1 MGEKILGGFFM
12 KIMKKVL
19 VLLLMLVV
27 ASMAFAGG
35 DKEEGAMALPGAPA
49 PFDGSKEV
57 HIALVRQMVE
67 GEFMQLWRAGAQQQA
82 DLMGIKLTVLGKNMD
97 NKAEADFVYQAIS
110 MGVDAIIIDHGL
122 SETMTKPAEDALA
135 AGIPVIAFDVD
146 LGNPAIPQI
155 AQDDHALGLMALE
168 QMVEDFNAQVNVG
181 YVYVSGILPLDKR
194 DESFTKIKNE
204 NPGVVEIVRTGTLE
218 SPFSVKNADQVS
230 ASLRANPEITAYF
243 SPFDEFA
250 KGVVMALEE
259 MDRTDILV
267 YSADISTQDIELMTT
282 PGNPWRATA
291 ACNPSAIGAASV
303 RGAAMLIAGLELP
316 HDILITPMLFTN
328 DMLIDGGITNMTN
341 LKEKY
346 PAFNKSDA
354 ATASWIPEI

>member
-12 KIMKKVL
+12 KIMKRVL
-19 VLLLMLVV
+19 VVLLMLLV
-27 ASMAFAGG
+27 AGMAFAGG
-35 DKEEGAMALPGAPA
+35 DSEKAGVALPGAPA

-67 GEFMQLWRAGAQQQA
+67 GEFMQLWRAGAEQQA

-97 NKAEADFVYQAIS
+97 NKAQADFIYQAIS
-110 MGVDAIIIDHGL
+110 MKVDAIIIDHGL
-122 SETMTKPAEDALA
+122 SETMSKPAADALA

-155 AQDDHALGLMALE
+155 AQDDHALGLLALE
-168 QMVEDFNAQVNVG
+168 QMVKDFNAQVNVG

-194 DESFTKIKNE
+194 DESFTKVKNE

-259 MDRTDILV
+259 MDRKDILV

-303 RGAAMLIAGLELP
+303 RGAAMLLAGLDLP

-328 DMLIDGGITNMTN
+328 DMLIDGGITNMMN

>member
-1 MGEKILGGFFM
+1 M

-19 VLLLMLVV
+19 VVLLMLLV
-27 ASMAFAGG
+27 AGMAFAGG
-35 DKEEGAMALPGAPA
+35 DSEKAGVALPGAPA

-57 HIALVRQMVE
+57 HVALVRQMVE

-82 DLMGIKLTVLGKNMD
+82 DLLGIKLTVLGKNMD

-135 AGIPVIAFDVD
+135 AGIPVIAFDVA

-155 AQDDHALGLMALE
+155 AQDDHALGLLALE
-168 QMVEDFNAQVNVG
+168 QMVKDFNGQANIG

-204 NPGVVEIVRTGTLE
+204 NPGMVEIVRTGTLE

-230 ASLRANPEITAYF
+230 ASLRANPEINAYF
-243 SPFDEFA
+243 SPYDEFA

-259 MDRTDILV
+259 MDRKDILV

-316 HDILITPMLFTN
+316 QDILITPMLFTN
-328 DMLIDGGITNMTN
+328 DMLIDGGIKNMTD

>member
-1 MGEKILGGFFM
+1 M
-12 KIMKKVL
+12 KIMKKLLVGFLMVL
-19 VLLLMLVV
+19 I
-27 ASMAFAGG
+27 AGMAFANGSSEKKAG
-35 DKEEGAMALPGAPA
+35 VALPGAPA

-67 GEFMQLWRAGAQQQA
+67 GEFMQMWRAGAEEQA
-82 DLMGIKLTVLGKNMD
+82 KLLGVKLTILGKNMD

-110 MGVDAIIIDHGL
+110 MKVDAIIIDHGL
-122 SETMTKPAEDALA
+122 AETMAKPAADALA

-155 AQDDHALGLMALE
+155 AQDDHQLGLLALE
-168 QMVEDFNAQVNVG
+168 QMVKDFKGKANVG

-194 DESFTKIKNE
+194 DESFTKIKKE
-204 NPGVVEIVRTGTLE
+204 NPGIVEVARTGTLE

-230 ASLRANPEITAYF
+230 ASLRAHPEINAYF
-243 SPFDEFA
+243 SPYDEFA
-250 KGVVMALEE
+250 KGVVMALKE
-259 MDRTDILV
+259 MNRKDILV

-282 PGNPWRATA
+282 EGNPWRATA

-303 RGAAMLIAGLELP
+303 RGAAMLIAGITLP
-316 HDILITPMLFTN
+316 HDILIKPMLFTN
-328 DMLIDGGITNMTN
+328 DMLKNGNIKNMDD
-341 LKEKY
+341 LRAKY

>member
-1 MGEKILGGFFM
+1 M

-19 VLLLMLVV
+19 VVLLIVFVVLGAMTGCKKKEVSVV
-27 ASMAFAGG
+27 AGG
-35 DKEEGAMALPGAPA
+35 LPGAPA
-49 PFDGSKEV
+49 PFDGSKKV

-97 NKAEADFVYQAIS
+97 NKAEADFIYQAIS
-110 MGVDAIIIDHGL
+110 MKVDAIIIDHGL
-122 SETMTKPAEDALA
+122 TETLSKPAEDALA

-146 LGNPAIPQI
+146 LNNPAIPQI
-155 AQDDHALGLMALE
+155 AQDDHALGMMALE
-168 QMVEDFNAQVNVG
+168 QMLEDFKGQANIG

-194 DESFTKIKNE
+194 DESFKKFKNE
-204 NPGVVEIVRTGTLE
+204 NSGMVEIVRTGTLE

-230 ASLRANPEITAYF
+230 ASLRANPEINAYF
-243 SPFDEFA
+243 SPYDEFA

-259 MDRTDILV
+259 MDRRDILV

-303 RGAAMLIAGLELP
+303 RGAAMLIVGLELP

-328 DMLIDGGITNMTN
+328 DMLIEGGIKNMAD
-341 LKEKY
+341 LKAKY
-346 PAFNKSDA
+346 PVFNKSNA

>member
-1 MGEKILGGFFM
+1 M
-12 KIMKKVL
+12 KIMKRVL
-19 VLLLMLVV
+19 VVLLMLVV
-27 ASMAFAGG
+27 AAMAFANGNSEKAG
-35 DKEEGAMALPGAPA
+35 MALPGAPA
-49 PFDGSKEV
+49 PFDGSKAV

-82 DLMGIKLTVLGKNMD
+82 DLLGVKLTVLGKNMD

-122 SETMTKPAEDALA
+122 SETMSKPAEDALA

-168 QMVEDFNAQVNVG
+168 QMVTDFNGKANVG

-204 NPGVVEIVRTGTLE
+204 NPGIVEIVRTGTLE

-230 ASLRANPEITAYF
+230 ASLRANPEIEAYF
-243 SPFDEFA
+243 SPYDEFA

-259 MDRTDILV
+259 MDRKDILV

-303 RGAAMLIAGLELP
+303 RGAAMLIAGMELP
-316 HDILITPMLFTN
+316 HDILIQPMLFTN
-328 DMLIDGGITNMTN
+328 DMLKDRNIKNMN
-341 LKEKY
+341 DLKETY

>member
-1 MGEKILGGFFM
+1 M

-19 VLLLMLVV
+19 VVLLMLLV
-27 ASMAFAGG
+27 AGMAFASG
-35 DKEEGAMALPGAPA
+35 DKEETGMALPGAPA

-57 HIALVRQMVE
+57 HIALVRQVVE
-67 GEFMQLWRAGAQQQA
+67 GEFMQLWRAGAQEQA

-122 SETMTKPAEDALA
+122 SETMSKPAEDALA

-168 QMVEDFNAQVNVG
+168 QMVEDFNGQANVG

-194 DESFTKIKNE
+194 DESFTKIKKE

-316 HDILITPMLFTN
+316 KDILIQPMLFTN
-328 DMLIDGGITNMTN
+328 DMLKDGNIKNMN
-341 LKEKY
+341 DLREKY
-346 PAFNKSDA
+346 PEFNKSAA

>member
-1 MGEKILGGFFM
+1 MAEATSTEYIELKRSVDLLELGMF
-12 KIMKKVL
+12 VTRL
-19 VLLLMLVV
+19 
-27 ASMAFAGG
+27 
-35 DKEEGAMALPGAPA
+35 DCPWE
-49 PFDGSKEV
+49 
-57 HIALVRQMVE
+57 
-67 GEFMQLWRAGAQQQA
+67 
-82 DLMGIKLTVLGKNMD
+82 
-97 NKAEADFVYQAIS
+97 EADFIYQAIS

-122 SETMTKPAEDALA
+122 SETLSQPAADALE

-168 QMVEDFNAQVNVG
+168 QMVADFNGQANVG

-204 NPGVVEIVRTGTLE
+204 NSGIIEVVRTGTLE

-230 ASLRANPEITAYF
+230 ASLRANPEINAYF
-243 SPFDEFA
+243 SPYDEFA

-259 MDRTDILV
+259 MNRKDILV

-282 PGNPWRATA
+282 EGNPWRATA
-291 ACNPSAIGAASV
+291 ATNPSAIGAVSV
-303 RGAAMLIAGLELP
+303 RGAAMLIAGMELP
-316 HDILITPMLFTN
+316 ADILIQPMLFTN
-328 DMLIDGGITNMTN
+328 DMLKENGIKNMN
-341 LKEKY
+341 DLREKY
-346 PAFNKSDA
+346 PEFNKSTA

>member
-19 VLLLMLVV
+19 VLLLMLVI
-27 ASMAFAGG
+27 ASMAFAAG
-35 DKEEGAMALPGAPA
+35 DKEEGGMALPGAPA

-97 NKAEADFVYQAIS
+97 NKAQADFIYQAIS
-110 MGVDAIIIDHGL
+110 MKVDAIIIDHGL
-122 SETMTKPAEDALA
+122 SETMSKPAQDALD

-168 QMVEDFNAQVNVG
+168 QMVEDFNGQVNVG

-204 NPGVVEIVRTGTLE
+204 NPGVVEVVRTGTLE

-259 MDRTDILV
+259 MDRREILV

-341 LKEKY
+341 LKEEY
-346 PAFNKSDA
+346 PAFNKSGA